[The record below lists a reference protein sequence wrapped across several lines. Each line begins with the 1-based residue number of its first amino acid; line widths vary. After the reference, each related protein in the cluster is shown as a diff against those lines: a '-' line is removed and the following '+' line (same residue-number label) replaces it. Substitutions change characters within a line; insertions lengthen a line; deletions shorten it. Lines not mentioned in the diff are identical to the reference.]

1 MTTTTSA
8 DDERP
13 ITQTAPPVDELA
25 GELSSPP
32 RRPMAAGRVLIVA
45 LIALFVGSLLNAP
58 GIRKTALGQPVGWR
72 RDISTAFANPLY
84 DVSHALY
91 LDRARV
97 EFKDLLGRSSD
108 DAVNTRLPSP
118 TAVPPGPTPTTLP
131 PRQAFTP
138 THQLRLWVGGDSLA
152 DTPGQSLIDQA
163 AATGAVGIL
172 GPVDSHVATGLS
184 RPEVFNWPAYLK
196 QVLPPLQPDAVVLTF
211 GANDDQTLTG
221 DGGGERFGGP
231 DWQAEYARRV
241 GGLMDS
247 VVGLPSHP
255 RLFIVGIPPIKDIG
269 RYNADYVLINNIYRT
284 QAAARAGHVFYVD
297 AASVLAGPGGAY
309 TDTLTNLDGT
319 VVIVR
324 AADGIHFTRA
334 GGDRVAAKTL
344 QVMGQAF
351 DLTSWRTATTTPTTV
366 PKGSQHRSP
375 SSSTSTNAG
384 PVTTTTTS
392 PTTTTSA
399 P

>member
-1 MTTTTSA
+1 MATTTSA

-13 ITQTAPPVDELA
+13 ITQSSPPVDELA
-25 GELSSPP
+25 GEQANPP

-45 LIALFVGSLLNAP
+45 LIALLVGGLLNAP

-72 RDISTAFANPLY
+72 RDISTALANPLY

-97 EFKDLLGRSSD
+97 GLKDLLGRSGD
-108 DAVNTRLPSP
+108 DAVNSSLPSP
-118 TAVPPGPTPTTLP
+118 TTVPPGATTPTTLP

-138 THQLRLWVGGDSLA
+138 TRQLRLWVGGDSLA
-152 DTPGQSLIDQA
+152 DTPGQSLIDEA
-163 AATGAVGIL
+163 VATGAVGIL
-172 GPVDSHVATGLS
+172 GPVDSHISTGLS

-196 QVLPPLQPDAVVLTF
+196 SVLPGLAPDAVVLTF

-221 DGGGERFGGP
+221 DGGGEAFGGA

-247 VVGLPSHP
+247 VISLPSHP
-255 RLFIVGIPPIKDIG
+255 RLFMVGIPPIKDIG
-269 RYNADYVLINNIYRT
+269 RFNADYVLINNIFKT
-284 QAAARAGHVFYVD
+284 QAQARAGHVYYVD
-297 AASVLAGPGGAY
+297 TVPVLGLPTGAY

-324 AADGIHFTRA
+324 TSDGIHFTRA
-334 GGDRVAAKTL
+334 GGDRVAAKIL
-344 QVMGQAF
+344 QVMSQAF
-351 DLTSWRTATTTPTTV
+351 DLTSWRTATTTTTTV
-366 PKGSQHRSP
+366 PKGTTHPAS
-375 SSSTSTNAG
+375 
-384 PVTTTTTS
+384 TTTTHH
-392 PTTTTSA
+392 
-399 P
+399 